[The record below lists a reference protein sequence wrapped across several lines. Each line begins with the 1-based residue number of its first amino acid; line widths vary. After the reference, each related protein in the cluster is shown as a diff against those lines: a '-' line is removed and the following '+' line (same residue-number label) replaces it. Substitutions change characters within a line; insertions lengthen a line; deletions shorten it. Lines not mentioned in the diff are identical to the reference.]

1 MEPFHLYRITLL
13 IIATANL
20 VTGITL
26 LSLYLHG
33 IRKKKQYKLGIALL
47 SIAMLM
53 LFFINF
59 CEYLLPTSAN
69 NLPESLSFVIPAASI
84 QLVLLLYTFVSLLN
98 EDYITK
104 KRIYYDL
111 SLIILFTLPP
121 LFVHPEEYIFLFYY
135 LLYMGVVFYCIKF
148 IYSFYIYQK
157 HLKQAQER
165 IEDFHSDGSVNLL
178 TWINNTF
185 YTIMAVGIVSII
197 VPLTN
202 YVVLTLY
209 SIFLFIAYL
218 YVYIEVLLHISIFRE
233 TKSIPILTITDI
245 PRQAS
250 SKKDTTTFRKDM
262 SDFRAERQSAFDKWI
277 AQRSYIKPGI
287 TIDDVAIELGTNRS
301 TLSLYLNSELKLNF
315 YEWIS
320 IYRVE
325 DAKKQLIDNPSLSIL
340 EIANNV
346 GIEDRSNFDKIFK
359 HITGSS
365 PANFRKQYF
374 YKK

>member
-1 MEPFHLYRITLL
+1 MEPSRLYQITLL

-33 IRKKKQYKLGIALL
+33 IRKKQQYKLGIALL
-47 SIAMLM
+47 SVAMLM

-69 NLPESLSFVIPAASI
+69 NLQESLSFVIPSAAI
-84 QLVLLLYTFVSLLN
+84 QLILLLYTFVSLLN

-104 KRIYYDL
+104 KRIYRDL
-111 SLIILFTLPP
+111 SLIVLFTLPP
-121 LFVHPEEYIFLFYY
+121 LFVHPDENDLLFNS
-135 LLYMGVVFYCIKF
+135 LLYIGVAFYCAKF
-148 IYSFYIYQK
+148 IHSFLIYQK
-157 HLKQAQER
+157 YLKQAQER

-202 YVVLTLY
+202 YVVLALY

-218 YVYIEVLLHISIFRE
+218 YVYIEVLLHLSIFRE
-233 TKSIPILTITDI
+233 TKSLPALAISDI
-245 PRQAS
+245 PKQAS
-250 SKKDTTTFRKDM
+250 NNKDDTTSRKDM
-262 SDFRAERQSAFDKWI
+262 SDFRAAKQNAFDKWI
-277 AQRSYIKPGI
+277 EQRSYSKPGI
-287 TIDDVAIELGTNRS
+287 TIDDVATELSTNRS

-320 IYRVE
+320 IYRIE
-325 DAKKQLIDNPSLSIL
+325 DAKKQLIENPALSIL

-346 GIEDRSNFDKIFK
+346 GIEDRSNFDKTFK
-359 HITGSS
+359 NIVGVS
-365 PANFRKQYF
+365 PANFRKQHF

>member
-1 MEPFHLYRITLL
+1 MEPFHLYQTTLL

-33 IRKKKQYKLGIALL
+33 IRKKQPYKLGIALL
-47 SIAMLM
+47 SAAMLI
-53 LFFINF
+53 LSCINF
-59 CEYLLPTSAN
+59 GEYLLPTAAN
-69 NLPESLSFVIPAASI
+69 NLPESLSLVTPSAAI

-98 EDYITK
+98 EDYITRK
-104 KRIYYDL
+104 CIYRDL

-121 LFVHPEEYIFLFYY
+121 FFFCSDKNHLLFNS
-135 LLYMGVVFYCIKF
+135 LLYIGVAFYCAKF
-148 IYSFYIYQK
+148 IHSFLIYQK
-157 HLKQAQER
+157 YLKQAQER

-178 TWINNTF
+178 TWINSTF

-218 YVYIEVLLHISIFRE
+218 YVYIEVLLHLSIFRE
-233 TKSIPILTITDI
+233 TKSMPILTISDI
-245 PRQAS
+245 PKQAS
-250 SKKDTTTFRKDM
+250 NPKGDTTSPKDL
-262 SDFRAERQSAFDKWI
+262 SDFRATRQNAFNKWI
-277 AQRSYIKPGI
+277 EQRSYSKSGI
-287 TIDDVAIELGTNRS
+287 TIDDVATELNTNRS
-301 TLSLYLNSELKLNF
+301 TLSLYLNAELKLNF

-320 IYRVE
+320 IYRIE
-325 DAKKQLIDNPSLSIL
+325 DAKKQLIENPSLPIL

-346 GIEDRSNFDKIFK
+346 GIEDRSNFDKTFK
-359 HITGSS
+359 HITGVS
-365 PANFRKQYF
+365 PANFRKQHF